1 MPVLSVLIAACNV
14 EDTIAE
20 TLDSVLC
27 QTLPDIEIL
36 CVDDGSTDA
45 TPQLLAR
52 FAAQDARVR
61 VLRHEQNLGRLAARC
76 TAVEAAAGQYALFL
90 DGDDR
95 LLPNA
100 CEVLYREMQRQQ
112 VDVLQFGV
120 LVFADDGYR
129 LTDEE
134 LDGYRK
140 MFRPCSRPLAGGPQA
155 LLRACFLNNAF
166 SFTLWNKLYPTALL
180 QKAFGFCRG
189 LRLNMAEDLL
199 ASFFILCHA
208 QTYGHTVQP
217 FYCYRV
223 GGGVSTQCHLPL
235 TPGQIAAF
243 SQEYQV
249 CTRLEECLPQ
259 LPLSPAQLQPVLH
272 AVRRHVAHDVLWA
285 FFRRAHPAD
294 RPLFFRQLSEHYP
307 VREFLADVV
316 GICERERWLT
326 LPQAAQCLHG
336 LFAAPAHRPQ
346 TIGCHY
352 YRLREGGTER
362 VAALLVRLWQQAGY
376 RVVVFTEQPPAEND
390 YPLPPGTPRVVL
402 PATRG
407 SRGRFLAWQ
416 RLLTEHGIDLLVS
429 HASIDPHVTLDSMAA
444 HSVGVCYVLYAH
456 SLACGSFAW
465 SSRAR
470 LEQRSAY
477 ALCDVIVTLTDT
489 DNAWWSALGL
499 RSMRTVNPPLCPA
512 AEVAPAGLHS
522 HTAVW
527 VGRLSAEKQACDA
540 FDIAAL
546 VRRSLPD
553 FRLIVAGGPEKEEE
567 WQPYLRYVEAHGL
580 TDTVLFAGFTTQ
592 VDACYRQASALLSTS
607 QQEGWGMALTEAQLY
622 GLPIVAYEL
631 PNIDLLRS
639 GEGCFVV
646 PQGDR
651 WGAAAALLR
660 LLQNRELR
668 QAAGAAARRRA
679 EELEAFDLTACWH
692 SIFEAAA
699 QPGQPYA
706 SLSQRPPLETAV
718 CLAMQ
723 FAAQGPESAAPAAD
737 AAELEQLRRREEELQ
752 QQNAQY
758 ALTVQ
763 QLTGSTIFRV
773 GRLVTWPLRRLK
785 RLAARLRR
793 A

>member
-1 MPVLSVLIAACNV
+1 
-14 EDTIAE
+14 
-20 TLDSVLC
+20 
-27 QTLPDIEIL
+27 
-36 CVDDGSTDA
+36 
-45 TPQLLAR
+45 
-52 FAAQDARVR
+52 
-61 VLRHEQNLGRLAARC
+61 
-76 TAVEAAAGQYALFL
+76 
-90 DGDDR
+90 
-95 LLPNA
+95 
-100 CEVLYREMQRQQ
+100 
-112 VDVLQFGV
+112 
-120 LVFADDGYR
+120 
-129 LTDEE
+129 
-134 LDGYRK
+134 
-140 MFRPCSRPLAGGPQA
+140 
-155 LLRACFLNNAF
+155 
-166 SFTLWNKLYPTALL
+166 
-180 QKAFGFCRG
+180 
-189 LRLNMAEDLL
+189 MAEDLL

-362 VAALLVRLWQQAGY
+362 VAA
-376 RVVVFTEQPPAEND
+376 
-390 YPLPPGTPRVVL
+390 
-402 PATRG
+402 
-407 SRGRFLAWQ
+407 
-416 RLLTEHGIDLLVS
+416 LLVS